1 MDQRFR
7 IAFPAMYENWEK
19 HALAGTIRAGDH
31 LRTLLPNGAAVH
43 TLAIKQGMND
53 PVDLDAVTGSLAK
66 ALATTD
72 APAITFHR
80 LGTRCQG
87 RLPWSAIASAIGPI
101 AASSATDVIILT
113 DEWDNLVDAL
123 TVGDRVSGKVTR
135 SLTFGAFLD
144 IGWRFPA
151 FIDVACLSPD
161 NRLQDGQS
169 LEVEIVL
176 LDDAKEQVRAW
187 PADPDLRRA
196 ELSATP

>member
-7 IAFPAMYENWEK
+7 IAFPAMYEDWEK
-19 HALAGTIRAGDH
+19 HARVGTIRPGDQ

-43 TLAIKQGMND
+43 TLAIKRGMND

-66 ALATTD
+66 ALATTA
-72 APAITFHR
+72 APSITFHR
-80 LGTRCQG
+80 IGTRCQG

-101 AASSATDVIILT
+101 AASSGTDVIILT

-123 TVGDRVSGKVTR
+123 SVGDRMSGMVMR

-144 IGWRFPA
+144 IGWPFPA
-151 FIDVACLSPD
+151 FVDVACLSPD
-161 NRLQDGQS
+161 NPLQEGQS

-176 LDDAKEQVRAW
+176 LDDARQQVRAW

-196 ELSATP
+196 ELLTTP